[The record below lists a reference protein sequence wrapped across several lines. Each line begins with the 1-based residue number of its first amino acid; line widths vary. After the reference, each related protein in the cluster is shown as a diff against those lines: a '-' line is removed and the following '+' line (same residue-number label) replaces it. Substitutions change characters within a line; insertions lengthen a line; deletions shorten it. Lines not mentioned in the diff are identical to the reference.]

1 MLVNRKPT
9 GTASGIPG
17 GLAMGNLAALIVTIA
32 MAALLA
38 LLVSRETMTE
48 ESLGYGVMVLL
59 FLSAAIGGIVAYGR
73 IKRRRLL
80 VFALS
85 ALCYLVTLT
94 ALTALFFGG
103 RFDGIF
109 PTAMLIIGGSG
120 TSFFLSARAGRGGKR
135 HKIPKHFR

>member
-17 GLAMGNLAALIVTIA
+17 GLAIGNLAALIVTIA
-32 MAALLA
+32 AAALLA
-38 LLVSRETMTE
+38 LLVSREALPE
-48 ESLGYGVMVLL
+48 ESLGYGVMALL
-59 FLSAAIGGIVAYGR
+59 FLSAAAGGLVAYGR

-103 RFDGIF
+103 RFNGIF

-120 TSFFLSARAGRGGKR
+120 TSFFLSARAGSGGKR